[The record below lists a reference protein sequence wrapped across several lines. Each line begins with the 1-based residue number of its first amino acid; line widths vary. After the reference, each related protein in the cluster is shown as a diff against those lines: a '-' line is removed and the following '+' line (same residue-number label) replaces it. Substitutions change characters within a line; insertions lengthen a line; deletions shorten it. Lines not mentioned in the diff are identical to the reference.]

1 MHVSTHKHQEPTM
14 KRTTVMIPEDLKIR
28 AARRANAVGISLG
41 GFIRESL
48 ERALKSDGSAA
59 LDDPYMRDDSVYD
72 GDIPDDLAQNHDKYL
87 YGD

>member
-1 MHVSTHKHQEPTM
+1 MYATKYKGNMM
-14 KRTTVMIPEDLKIR
+14 KRTTIMIPEDLKIR

-48 ERALKSDGSAA
+48 ERALNSDSKVA
-59 LDDPYMRDDSVYD
+59 LDDPYLSDNSVYE
-72 GDIPDDLAQNHDKYL
+72 GEIPADLAQNHDKYL